1 MIEEKKKVNRP
12 LIYAILGVTILIL
25 AVSGSAYAFFT
36 ASATS
41 DEFTGTTLDV
51 KINKPKVEKVSTDG
65 AKGAGLIPI
74 YDGSVSGHEEQLTTA
89 TNSTNKCVDKN
100 GYTVCKIYKVTITNG
115 GSSETT
121 IDTSVTLND
130 VTGTNI
136 TWAKMTGENT
146 FDSLKGSDNTLAA
159 GTSLGANGTVTQY
172 FVVYL
177 KNTGANQTS
186 TDAGKSFSGTV
197 TVTASTGAQIEASF
211 NS

>member
-41 DEFTGTTLDV
+41 EAFTGTTLDV
-51 KINKPKVEKVSTDG
+51 KIGTPVVELVSNTG
-65 AKGAGLIPI
+65 TKGAGLIPI
-74 YDGSVSGHEEQLTTA
+74 YDGSVSGTEHPEQLTTA

-100 GYTVCKIYKVTITNG
+100 GYTVCKIYKITITNG
-115 GSSETT
+115 GTAATT
-121 IDTSVTLND
+121 INTTINLTADD
-130 VTGTNI
+130 TNI

-146 FDSLKGSDNTLAA
+146 FGSLKGSDNTLATGTTLA
-159 GTSLGANGTVTQY
+159 GSSSVTQY

-177 KNTGANQTS
+177 KNTGNDQTT
-186 TDAGKSFSGTV
+186 TDAGKNFSGTV
-197 TVTASTGAQIEASF
+197 TVAASTGGTIEASF
-211 NS
+211 N

>member
-1 MIEEKKKVNRP
+1 MIEEKKKINRP
-12 LIYAILGVTILIL
+12 LIYAILGVTALVL

-41 DEFTGTTLDV
+41 GEFTGNTLDV
-51 KINKPKVEKVSTDG
+51 KINKPTVEKVSTDG
-65 AKGAGLIPI
+65 TKGAGLIPI
-74 YDGSVSGHEEQLTTA
+74 YDGSVSGHASQLTTA
-89 TNSTNKCVDKN
+89 TSSTNDCVDSN

-121 IDTSVTLND
+121 IDTSVTLNN
-130 VTGTNI
+130 TNGTNI

-146 FDSLKGSDNTLAA
+146 FGSLKGSDNTLAT